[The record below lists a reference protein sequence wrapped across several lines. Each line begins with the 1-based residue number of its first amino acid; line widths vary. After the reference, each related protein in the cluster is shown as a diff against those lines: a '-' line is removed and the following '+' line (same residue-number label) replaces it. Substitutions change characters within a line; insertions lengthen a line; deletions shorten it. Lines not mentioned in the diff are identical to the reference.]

1 MATKNKNSGLFSQ
14 TVSAVNNAAD
24 TAKDAVIADLRQ
36 KLEQVDTQ
44 EKGISL
50 VSIDLIDPSPYQCRT
65 HFDELKL
72 ADLMASIEEFGIITP
87 LIGRE
92 VGDRIEL
99 IAGERRLICAKKLGL
114 SSLPLNRLVDTSDD
128 QAAKLVLIENLKR
141 ADISAVEEVRSV
153 LALIVRLG
161 LPSYDSIDKIASD
174 LKRIKV
180 VISGGNK
187 ILLTAEQENL
197 RQEASAVIAS
207 TTTHKL
213 DSFLANRLSLIDLP
227 VYLQD
232 LMVKGLEYTKAK
244 ALAKIGKNLS
254 KFEAEKLAEKA
265 FEEKLSLS
273 AIKGLTPDISSS
285 TTKKNAPKGLEGGRS
300 NSFELISTQL
310 RDIDSFLAD
319 ASELSDAESKELEK
333 LLNSLKAKLVK
344 G

>member
-1 MATKNKNSGLFSQ
+1 MVNKNKNSALFNK
-14 TVSAVNNAAD
+14 TVSTVNTAAD
-24 TAKDAVIADLRQ
+24 TAKDTVIADLRQ

-44 EKGISL
+44 KKGISL

-65 HFDELKL
+65 HFDESKL
-72 ADLMASIEEFGIITP
+72 ADLMASIKEFGIITP

-114 SSLPLNRLVDTSDD
+114 SSLPLNRLVDISDD

-141 ADISAVEEVRSV
+141 ADISPVEEVRSV

-161 LPSYDSIDKIASD
+161 LPSYDSTEKVASD

-187 ILLTAEQENL
+187 TPLTAEQEKL
-197 RQEASAVIAS
+197 RQEASAVVAS
-207 TTTHKL
+207 TTAHKI
-213 DSFLANRLSLIDLP
+213 DSFLANRLNLIDMP

-232 LMVKGLEYTKAK
+232 LLVKGLEYTKAK
-244 ALAKIGKNLS
+244 ALAKIGKNLNES
-254 KFEAEKLAEKA
+254 EAEKLAEKA
-265 FEEKLSLS
+265 FDEKLSLA
-273 AIKGLTPDISSS
+273 AIKQLAPDNSPAK
-285 TTKKNAPKGLEGGRS
+285 KKNSKDLKSGQES

-310 RDIDSFLAD
+310 RDIDSFLED
-319 ASELSDAESKELEK
+319 ASELSESESKVLEEL
-333 LLNSLKAKLVK
+333 LDSLKAKLAK